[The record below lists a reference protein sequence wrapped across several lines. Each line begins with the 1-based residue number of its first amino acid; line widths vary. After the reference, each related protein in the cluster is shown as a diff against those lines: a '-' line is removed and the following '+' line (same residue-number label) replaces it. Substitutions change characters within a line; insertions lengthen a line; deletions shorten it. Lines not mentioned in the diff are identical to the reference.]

1 MIAAH
6 EPNTIGTGVFKTYDD
21 GTAATTQ
28 PARQPRGLR
37 IFVCRAEPL
46 PDPEP
51 GEFEPVRLPHV
62 AQIPSTGSTHF
73 RSLTT
78 GRCARSGRVAAQLGS
93 AQFQRTQG
101 VISRR

>member
-28 PARQPRGLR
+28 PARKPRGLR

-51 GEFEPVRLPHV
+51 GEFEPVRLPHCPALRV
-62 AQIPSTGSTHF
+62 PGGRGPKNAS
-73 RSLTT
+73 RS
-78 GRCARSGRVAAQLGS
+78 
-93 AQFQRTQG
+93 QFQRTQG